1 MKLKFK
7 IVEEVYDDYKLE
19 QILRDI
25 ANKIGS
31 EFEPHIGYSFQGYP
45 LSMFIY
51 DFDKDYFLFPEGIF
65 IKLKIRKEK
74 IYAYK
79 RQPAGNY
86 IKVKTFKKKS
96 KLLSFI
102 KKACNV

>member
-51 DFDKDYFLFPEGIF
+51 DFDKDTFWEKEV